1 MTAHDISTREDIQTL
16 VDTFYD
22 KAKTDPLLGPI
33 FNKIIGDH
41 WDQHLP
47 KMYSFW
53 ASILLGEQSYQGN
66 PMIKHIELSKKVQ
79 LTEKEFDAWLL
90 LFSTTVDEL
99 FKGEKANEAKLRAN
113 GIAGLMLHKIQNSEF

>member
-1 MTAHDISTREDIQTL
+1 MIQTDISTKEDIQTL

-22 KAKTDPLLGPI
+22 KAKTHPLLGPI

-99 FKGEKANEAKLRAN
+99 FIGEKANEAKLRAN
-113 GIAGLMLHKIQNSEF
+113 GIAGLMLNKIQSS